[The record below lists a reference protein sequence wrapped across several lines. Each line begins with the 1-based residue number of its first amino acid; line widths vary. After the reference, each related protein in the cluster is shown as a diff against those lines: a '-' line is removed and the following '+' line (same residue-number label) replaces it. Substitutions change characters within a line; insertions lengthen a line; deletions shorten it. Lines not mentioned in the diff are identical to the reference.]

1 MEPCLEQR
9 NRLGGYDTLLS
20 ELRLEEEEEYKNSL
34 KIVPDYFDELFELVK
49 DDITKNIQMCE
60 MQSYPYSLMYFLF
73 HVHSFVVLF
82 S

>member
-1 MEPCLEQR
+1 MKPCLEQR

-49 DDITKNIQMCE
+49 DDITKNI
-60 MQSYPYSLMYFLF
+60 
-73 HVHSFVVLF
+73 
-82 S
+82 